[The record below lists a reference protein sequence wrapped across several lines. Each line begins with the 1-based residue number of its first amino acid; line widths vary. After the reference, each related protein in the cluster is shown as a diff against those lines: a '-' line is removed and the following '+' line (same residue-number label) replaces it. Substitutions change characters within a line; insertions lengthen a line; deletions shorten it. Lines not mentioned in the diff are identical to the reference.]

1 MSNGKAMIIVLT
13 AGLIKQISLY
23 KMSYFPDPY
32 TRSKSKTKVE
42 LDLSKYVTNSNLR
55 NVTDV
60 DTSQFAK
67 RTDLASSKSDVD
79 KLDIDK
85 LEKVPSS
92 LNSSK
97 SKADE

>member
-1 MSNGKAMIIVLT
+1 MIILLT

-32 TRSKSKTKVE
+32 TRSKSKIKVE
-42 LDLSKYVTNSNLR
+42 LDLSNYVTNSDLR

-67 RTDLASSKSDVD
+67 RTDLASSKSDVN

-85 LEKVPSS
+85 LEKLPSS
-92 LNSSK
+92 LSSSK
-97 SKADE
+97 SKVDE